1 MKKFLV
7 TGAAG
12 FLGRHVVTALAGSDV
27 QVAAVVR
34 SGSEDRAKVL
44 PGVVHVISSPDIFAE
59 DASWWKQQCA
69 DIDAVLHLAWYTK
82 SIDYLVSEQNQHCA
96 AGTLQLADGA
106 IKAGVRRFVGIGTCL
121 EYEQTGERLTT
132 STRLRPVGEYA
143 ESKAATFFRLG
154 RLFDQHSVSF
164 SWCRLFYLYGEGEHE
179 SRLVPY
185 LHRQL
190 REGREV
196 RLSNPEQVLD
206 FMDVKDVAERL
217 ASIALSERNG
227 AFNVCSGH
235 GTTVRELSLQVAR
248 EYGRESLIVDAD
260 SKPESPKPAIVGQP
274 SPYYA

>member
-12 FLGRHVVTALAGSDV
+12 FIGRHTVAALAGSDV
-27 QVAAVVR
+27 QVTAVVR
-34 SGSEDRAKVL
+34 SGSEDRATNL
-44 PGVVHVISSPDIFAE
+44 PGVVRVVSSPDIFAE
-59 DASWWKQQCA
+59 SASWWKQQCA

-82 SIDYLVSEQNQHCA
+82 SIDYLVSEQNRHCA

-143 ESKAATFFRLG
+143 ESKAATFLRLG
-154 RLFDQHSVSF
+154 KLFDQHLVSF

-185 LHRQL
+185 LHRQF

-217 ASIALSERNG
+217 ASIALSERKG
-227 AFNVCSGH
+227 VFNVCSGQ
-235 GTTVRELSLQVAR
+235 GMTVRELSLRVAR

-260 SKPESPKPAIVGQP
+260 SKPASPKPAIVGQP
-274 SPYYA
+274 SPS

>member
-12 FLGRHVVTALAGSDV
+12 FIGRHTVAALAGSDV
-27 QVAAVVR
+27 QVTAVVR
-34 SGSEDRAKVL
+34 SGSEDRATQL
-44 PGVVHVISSPDIFAE
+44 PGVVRVVASPDIFAE
-59 DASWWKQQCA
+59 SASWWKRQCA

-82 SIDYLVSEQNQHCA
+82 SIDYLVSEKNQHCA

-106 IKAGVRRFVGIGTCL
+106 IKAGIRRFVGIGTCL

-143 ESKAATFFRLG
+143 ESKAATFLRLG
-154 RLFDQHSVSF
+154 KLFDQHSVSF

-196 RLSNPEQVLD
+196 QLSNPEQVLD

-217 ASIALSERNG
+217 ASIALSEREG
-227 AFNVCSGH
+227 AFNVCSGQ
-235 GTTVRELSLQVAR
+235 GTTVRELSLRVAR

-260 SKPESPKPAIVGQP
+260 SKPGSPKPAIVGQP
-274 SPYYA
+274 SPS